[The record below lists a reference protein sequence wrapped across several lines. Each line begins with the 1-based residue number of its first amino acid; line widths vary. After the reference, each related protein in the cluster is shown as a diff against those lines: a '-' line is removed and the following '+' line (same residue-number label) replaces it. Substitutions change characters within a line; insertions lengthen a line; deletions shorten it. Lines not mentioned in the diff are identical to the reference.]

1 MNKKNNGF
9 LGYKIPKT
17 KNQEERKL
25 MKKMM
30 PNVTT
35 VEIPNTYANLDY
47 AMKGSIIAA
56 CVMTV
61 LTYAYSIGSNIS
73 MKRKLKKEQEELN
86 DEK

>member
-9 LGYKIPKT
+9 LGDKIPKT

-25 MKKMM
+25 MKKM

-35 VEIPNTYANLDY
+35 IEIPKAYANLDY

-56 CVMTV
+56 CAMTII
-61 LTYAYSIGSNIS
+61 TSAYSIGSNIS
-73 MKRKLKKEQEELN
+73 MKKKVKKQQEELN
-86 DEK
+86 NER

>member
-9 LGYKIPKT
+9 LGDKIPKT

-25 MKKMM
+25 MKKM

-35 VEIPNTYANLDY
+35 IEIPNSYANLDY
-47 AMKGSIIAA
+47 AMKGSVIAA
-56 CVMTV
+56 SVATV
-61 LTYAYSIGSNIS
+61 ISVVYSIGSNIS
-73 MKRKLKKEQEELN
+73 MKRKLKKQQEELN

>member
-1 MNKKNNGF
+1 
-9 LGYKIPKT
+9 
-17 KNQEERKL
+17 

-47 AMKGSIIAA
+47 TMKGSIIAA
-56 CVMTV
+56 CAMTV
-61 LTYAYSIGSNIS
+61 LTSAYSIGSNIS